1 MFIGTPCIITK
12 NEQNLFK
19 EGSDDFWKTDFAMP
33 HDFSKIQYLLN
44 IFQKMI
50 IRKRVYQ
57 VNPSCAIY
65 LKVWLQTSLKYRKL
79 FNKNSEK
86 IYCTSMKLNK

>member
-44 IFQKMI
+44 IF
-50 IRKRVYQ
+50 
-57 VNPSCAIY
+57 
-65 LKVWLQTSLKYRKL
+65 
-79 FNKNSEK
+79 
-86 IYCTSMKLNK
+86 